1 MNEVLHA
8 NVFFLIAS
16 IATVVFCILLSIA
29 AYQLIKILKCFRVIM
44 ERIEAGSEVIAEDVA
59 NFRSMIASGGLFS
72 KVIGFIMGATTGSA
86 RSKRR
91 NSKNE

>member
-1 MNEVLHA
+1 
-8 NVFFLIAS
+8 
-16 IATVVFCILLSIA
+16 
-29 AYQLIKILKCFRVIM
+29 M

-72 KVIGFIMGATTGSA
+72 KVIGFIMGATAGSA
-86 RSKRR
+86 RGKRR